1 MFLIMNSP
9 TPLERTIDQ
18 VITKKES
25 EILTELNKYYIESIN
40 NVDSSKSRIEGE
52 YQNIISNAEKKAE
65 NLKRQV
71 IGSSK
76 LSARNKELILI
87 EQAVNDVYVKAKEKL
102 LSYSEDSN
110 YKDMLIKI
118 LDESIPNLGSYD
130 IIIECLKKDVDL
142 FKKQT
147 ESLALKYN
155 KKIKIQTN
163 LKNSLGG
170 FKIKSSDGS
179 ITLNNT
185 LDSRIESLKPLI
197 RKNIAQILR
206 GMVN

>member
-1 MFLIMNSP
+1 MNSSSP

-18 VITKKES
+18 VITTKES
-25 EILTELNKYYIESIN
+25 ELLTQLNKSYLESIN
-40 NVDSSKSRIEGE
+40 NIDLSKSRIEGE
-52 YQNIISNAEKKAE
+52 YENIISNAEKKAE

-76 LSARNKELILI
+76 LSARNKELVLL

-102 LSYSEDSN
+102 GLYSEQPN
-110 YKDMLIKI
+110 YRNMLTKN
-118 LDESIPNLGSYD
+118 LDESIPNLGTSD
-130 IIIECLKKDVDL
+130 VTIECLKRDVEF
-142 FKKQT
+142 FKKHI
-147 ESLALKYN
+147 ESLSQKFN
-155 KKIKIQTN
+155 KKIKVQSN

-170 FKIKSSDGS
+170 FKIKSSDGTV
-179 ITLNNT
+179 TLDNT
-185 LDSRIESLKPLI
+185 IDSRIERLKPLI

>member
-1 MFLIMNSP
+1 MNSP

-25 EILTELNKYYIESIN
+25 EILTQLNQYYIESIN
-40 NVDSSKSRIEGE
+40 NVESSKSQIEEE

-76 LSARNKELILI
+76 LSARNKELVLI

-102 LSYSEDSN
+102 VSYSEDSN
-110 YKDMLIKI
+110 YKDMLVKI

-147 ESLALKYN
+147 ESLGLKYN
-155 KKIKIQTN
+155 KKIKIQSN

>member
-1 MFLIMNSP
+1 MNSP

-25 EILTELNKYYIESIN
+25 EILTQLNKYYIESIN
-40 NVDSSKSRIEGE
+40 NVDLSKSRIEGE

-76 LSARNKELILI
+76 LSARNKELVLI

-102 LSYSEDSN
+102 VSYSEDSN

-118 LDESIPNLGSYD
+118 LDESIPNLGSND

-147 ESLALKYN
+147 ESLSLKYN
-155 KKIKIQTN
+155 KKIKIQSN

-170 FKIKSSDGS
+170 FKVKSSDGS

>member
-1 MFLIMNSP
+1 MNSSP

-18 VITKKES
+18 VITTKES
-25 EILTELNKYYIESIN
+25 ELLTQLNKSYLESIN
-40 NVDSSKSRIEGE
+40 TIDLSKSRIEGE
-52 YQNIISNAEKKAE
+52 YENIISNAEKKAE

-76 LSARNKELILI
+76 LSARNKELVLL

-102 LSYSEDSN
+102 GLYSEQPN
-110 YKDMLIKI
+110 YRNMLIKT
-118 LDESIPNLGSYD
+118 LDESIPNLGTSD
-130 IIIECLKKDVDL
+130 VIIECLKRDVEF
-142 FKKQT
+142 FKKQI
-147 ESLALKYN
+147 ESLSQKFN
-155 KKIKIQTN
+155 KKIKVQSN

-170 FKIKSSDGS
+170 FKIKSSDGTV
-179 ITLNNT
+179 TLDNT
-185 LDSRIESLKPLI
+185 IDSRIERLKPLI

>member
-1 MFLIMNSP
+1 MNSSSP

-18 VITKKES
+18 VITTKES
-25 EILTELNKYYIESIN
+25 ELLTQLNKSYLESIN
-40 NVDSSKSRIEGE
+40 NIDLSKSRIEGE
-52 YQNIISNAEKKAE
+52 YENIISNAEKKAE

-76 LSARNKELILI
+76 LSARNKELVLL

-102 LSYSEDSN
+102 GLYSEHPN
-110 YKDMLIKI
+110 YRNMLTKN
-118 LDESIPNLGSYD
+118 LDESIPNLGTSD
-130 IIIECLKKDVDL
+130 VTIECLKRDVEF
-142 FKKQT
+142 FKKHI
-147 ESLALKYN
+147 ESLSQKFN
-155 KKIKIQTN
+155 KKIKVQSN

-170 FKIKSSDGS
+170 FKIKSSDGTV
-179 ITLNNT
+179 TLDNT
-185 LDSRIESLKPLI
+185 IDSRIERLKPLI

>member
-1 MFLIMNSP
+1 MNSSSP

-18 VITKKES
+18 VITTKES
-25 EILTELNKYYIESIN
+25 ELLTQLNKSYLESIN
-40 NVDSSKSRIEGE
+40 NIDLSKSRIEGE
-52 YQNIISNAEKKAE
+52 YENIISNAEKKAE

-76 LSARNKELILI
+76 LSARNKELVLL

-102 LSYSEDSN
+102 GLYSEQPN
-110 YKDMLIKI
+110 YRNMLIKN
-118 LDESIPNLGSYD
+118 LDESIPNLGTSD
-130 IIIECLKKDVDL
+130 VIIECLKRDVEF
-142 FKKQT
+142 FKKQI
-147 ESLALKYN
+147 ESLSQKFN
-155 KKIKIQTN
+155 KKIKVQSN

-170 FKIKSSDGS
+170 FKIKSSDGTV
-179 ITLNNT
+179 TLDNT
-185 LDSRIESLKPLI
+185 IDSRIERLKPLI

>member
-1 MFLIMNSP
+1 MNSSP

-18 VITKKES
+18 VITTKES
-25 EILTELNKYYIESIN
+25 ELLTQLNKSYLESIN
-40 NVDSSKSRIEGE
+40 NIDLSKSRIQGE
-52 YQNIISNAEKKAE
+52 YENIISNAEKKAE

-76 LSARNKELILI
+76 LSARNKELVLL

-102 LSYSEDSN
+102 GLYSEQPN
-110 YKDMLIKI
+110 YRNMLIKN
-118 LDESIPNLGSYD
+118 LDESIPNLGTSD
-130 IIIECLKKDVDL
+130 VIIECLKRDVEF
-142 FKKQT
+142 FKKQI
-147 ESLALKYN
+147 ESLSQKFN
-155 KKIKIQTN
+155 KKIKVQSN

-170 FKIKSSDGS
+170 FKIKSSDGTV
-179 ITLNNT
+179 TLDNT
-185 LDSRIESLKPLI
+185 IDSRIERLKPLI

>member
-25 EILTELNKYYIESIN
+25 EILTQLNKYYIESIN
-40 NVDSSKSRIEGE
+40 NVDSSKSQIEGE

-71 IGSSK
+71 IGSST
-76 LSARNKELILI
+76 LSARNKELVLI
-87 EQAVNDVYVKAKEKL
+87 EQAVNDVYVKAKEKIV
-102 LSYSEDSN
+102 SYSEDSN

-142 FKKQT
+142 FKTQT
-147 ESLALKYN
+147 ESLSLKYN
-155 KKIKIQTN
+155 KKIKIQSN

-206 GMVN
+206 GMVS

>member
-1 MFLIMNSP
+1 MNSSP

-18 VITKKES
+18 VIANKES
-25 EILTELNKYYIESIN
+25 ELLTQLSKSYLESIN
-40 NVDSSKSRIEGE
+40 NIDLSKSQIEGE
-52 YQNIISNAEKKAE
+52 YENIISNAEKKAE

-76 LSARNKELILI
+76 LSARNKELVLL

-102 LSYSEDSN
+102 VLYSEQPN
-110 YKDMLIKI
+110 YKNMLIKT
-118 LDESIPNLGSYD
+118 LDESIPNLGTFD
-130 IIIECLKKDVDL
+130 IIIECLKRDVEF
-142 FKKQT
+142 FKKQI
-147 ESLALKYN
+147 ESLSQKFN
-155 KKIKIQTN
+155 KKIKVQSN

-170 FKIKSSDGS
+170 FKIKSSDGTV
-179 ITLNNT
+179 TLDNT
-185 LDSRIESLKPLI
+185 IDSRIERLKPLI

>member
-1 MFLIMNSP
+1 MMNSSP

-18 VITKKES
+18 VIANKES
-25 EILTELNKYYIESIN
+25 ELLTQLSKSYLESIN
-40 NVDSSKSRIEGE
+40 NIDLSKSQIEGE
-52 YQNIISNAEKKAE
+52 YENIISNAEKKAE

-76 LSARNKELILI
+76 LSARNKELVLL

-102 LSYSEDSN
+102 VLYSEQPN
-110 YKDMLIKI
+110 YKNMLIKT
-118 LDESIPNLGSYD
+118 LDESIPNLGTFD
-130 IIIECLKKDVDL
+130 IIIECLKRDVEF
-142 FKKQT
+142 FKKQI
-147 ESLALKYN
+147 ESLSQKFN
-155 KKIKIQTN
+155 KKIKVQSN

-170 FKIKSSDGS
+170 FKIKSSDGTV
-179 ITLNNT
+179 TLDNT
-185 LDSRIESLKPLI
+185 IDSRIERLKPLI

>member
-1 MFLIMNSP
+1 MMNSP

-25 EILTELNKYYIESIN
+25 EILTLLNQSYLESIN
-40 NVDSSKSRIEGE
+40 NINLSKSQIEGE
-52 YQNIISNAEKKAE
+52 FGNIISNAEKKAE

-76 LSARNKELILI
+76 LSVRNKELVLL
-87 EQAVNDVYVKAKEKL
+87 EQAVNDVYGKVKEKL
-102 LSYSEDSN
+102 LSSTEEPHYRN
-110 YKDMLIKI
+110 MLIKI
-118 LDESIPNLGSYD
+118 FDESIPNIGTND
-130 IIIECLKKDVDL
+130 IIIECLKKDTDF
-142 FKKQT
+142 FKKQI
-147 ESLALKYN
+147 ESVSLKYN
-155 KKIKIQTN
+155 KKIKIQSN

-170 FKIKSSDGS
+170 FKIKSSDGTVS
-179 ITLNNT
+179 LDNT
-185 LDSRIESLKPLI
+185 LDSRIERLKPLI

>member
-1 MFLIMNSP
+1 MNSSP

-18 VITKKES
+18 VITTKES
-25 EILTELNKYYIESIN
+25 ELLTQLNKSYLESIN
-40 NVDSSKSRIEGE
+40 NIDVSKSRIEGE
-52 YQNIISNAEKKAE
+52 YENIISNAEKKAE

-76 LSARNKELILI
+76 LSARNKELVLL

-102 LSYSEDSN
+102 GLNSEQPN
-110 YKDMLIKI
+110 YRNMLIKT
-118 LDESIPNLGSYD
+118 LDESIPNLGTSD
-130 IIIECLKKDVDL
+130 VIIECLKRDVEF
-142 FKKQT
+142 FKKQI
-147 ESLALKYN
+147 ESLSQKFN
-155 KKIKIQTN
+155 KKIKVQSN

-170 FKIKSSDGS
+170 FKIKSSDGTV
-179 ITLNNT
+179 TLDNT
-185 LDSRIESLKPLI
+185 IDSRIERLKPLI